1 MARMSQILWDWQH
14 SVTDLKILCSQ
25 RKHRN
30 GKNHLDVKFSFM
42 RALVYSW
49 SIQFYPTNPQNPEKP
64 ERFQL
69 TLETS
74 WHCQTSD
81 WCILSPAQHL
91 VSASRNK
98 EKGRQTDLRAGK
110 KKVFLWSRQQAEY
123 DQHTMHV
130 LALQA
135 AKKTA
140 HFQPQ
145 VTRCSKHTTCE

>member
-91 VSASRNK
+91 VRNK

-110 KKVFLWSRQQAEY
+110 KKVFLWSRQPGR
-123 DQHTMHV
+123 V
-130 LALQA
+130 WS
-135 AKKTA
+135 A
-140 HFQPQ
+140 HHACP
-145 VTRCSKHTTCE
+145 CIASSKENSSFPASGYTV